1 MAKAARKAL
10 DENGNLVELPQS
22 VEKEVVEV
30 TKKKRE
36 PNEYIFQLVDK
47 FYTTTSNY
55 PRPPYP
61 ETYFVKNTDIIYD
74 EESGTERNIRYLEGV
89 GTIYEDEQEHLS
101 DFKKRQRPE
110 IKFINGILRVQSNR
124 TSLLK
129 FLLMSNMNEGNKN
142 PIHGTRR
149 VYRLLDFEAQ
159 EQTAIDKAETR
170 MEAMKMAMEAPVETM
185 IPHAQYL
192 GVRFKNSYGEERG
205 DKAIRVDYLDF
216 ADRNPDSFLK
226 SYNNPLVKIEYAIRK
241 AIALDLINLHSV
253 KGQAIWGDTKKFIAQ
268 IPDRKDPVKH
278 LSEFAL
284 SDSGKDF
291 YSQLKSMTA

>member
-10 DENGNLVELPQS
+10 DENGSLVEIPQS
-22 VEKEVVEV
+22 IEQDTQEIV
-30 TKKKRE
+30 KKKKE
-36 PNEYIFQLVDK
+36 PKEYIFQLIDR
-47 FYTTTSNY
+47 FYTSVSNY

-61 ETYFVKNTDIIYD
+61 ETYFIKNTDIIYD

-89 GTIYEDEQEHLS
+89 SSIYEDEQEHLS
-101 DFKKRQRPE
+101 EFKKKQRPE
-110 IKFINGILRVQSNR
+110 IKFINGVLRVQSNR
-124 TSLLK
+124 TSLIK

-142 PIHGTRR
+142 PIHGTRKI
-149 VYRLLDFEAQ
+149 YRMLDFEAQ

-170 MEAMKMAMEAPVETM
+170 MEAMKMAMDAPVETM

-205 DKAIRVDYLDF
+205 YKAIRVDYLDF
-216 ADRNPDSFLK
+216 ADKNPDAFLK

-241 AIALDLINLHSV
+241 AIALDLIKLHSV

>member
-1 MAKAARKAL
+1 
-10 DENGNLVELPQS
+10 
-22 VEKEVVEV
+22 
-30 TKKKRE
+30 
-36 PNEYIFQLVDK
+36 
-47 FYTTTSNY
+47 
-55 PRPPYP
+55 
-61 ETYFVKNTDIIYD
+61 
-74 EESGTERNIRYLEGV
+74 
-89 GTIYEDEQEHLS
+89 
-101 DFKKRQRPE
+101 
-110 IKFINGILRVQSNR
+110 
-124 TSLLK
+124 
-129 FLLMSNMNEGNKN
+129 MSNMNEGNKN